1 MKLKNMNKK
10 QKIIAIVATVLVAFV
25 IINFSGGYIAAVTI
39 YSASFGY
46 RCTTDARDA
55 FDIAEFPDLAR
66 ERHTFTTK
74 QGHTLV
80 GYLYEST
87 DSTVTPKALMIFAH
101 GLGGGGQTGYMD
113 IFNFFC
119 AQGYLVFAYDATA
132 NDESEGEEIGGLPQG
147 FIDLDYAITYAEALP
162 EAAELPTV
170 LMGYSW
176 GGLSVANALNTHPDV
191 EAVAS
196 LAGWNRSM
204 DMIEYRGCQMVGPMG
219 KVLLPFVSAYE
230 FVTYGGKYAFSS
242 AIKGFENS
250 DCEVLIV
257 HGELDDTIA
266 IEYGYE
272 AYYEEFADDDR
283 FTFKNYADRDHLV
296 MRDEDGNHDMALMAE
311 IAAFFDQTLAN

>member
-1 MKLKNMNKK
+1 MQSNKK
-10 QKIIAIVATVLVAFV
+10 KIIISVVAAVLVLAV
-25 IINFSGGYIAAVTI
+25 VGGMGGGYIAAVSI

-46 RCTTDARDA
+46 RCTTDAEAA
-55 FDIAEFPDLAR
+55 FDIAEFPELAR
-66 ERHTFTTK
+66 ERHTFTTL

-80 GYLYEST
+80 GYLYKST
-87 DSTVTPKALMIFAH
+87 DPDVALKALLVFAH

-113 IFNFFC
+113 IFDYFC
-119 AQGYLVFAYDATA
+119 SQGYLVFAYDATA

-162 EAAELPTV
+162 EAADLPTV

-196 LAGWNRSM
+196 LAGWNKSM

-242 AIKGFENS
+242 AMKGFENS
-250 DCEVLIV
+250 DCEVFVV
-257 HGELDDTIA
+257 HGELDDTIP
-266 IEYGYE
+266 IEYGHDTYIKE
-272 AYYEEFADDDR
+272 YADDDR
-283 FTFKNYADRDHLV
+283 FTFKTYADRDHLV
-296 MRDEDGNHDMALMAE
+296 MRDESGEHDMALMAE
-311 IAAFFDQTLAN
+311 IAAFFDAALGQ

>member
-1 MKLKNMNKK
+1 MQSNKK
-10 QKIIAIVATVLVAFV
+10 KIIISIVAAVLVLAV
-25 IINFSGGYIAAVTI
+25 VGGLGGGYIAAVSI

-46 RCTTDARDA
+46 RCTTDADAA
-55 FDIAEFPDLAR
+55 FDIAEFPDLSR
-66 ERHTFTTK
+66 DRHTFTTL

-80 GYLYEST
+80 GYLYKST
-87 DSTVTPKALMIFAH
+87 DSDVTLKALLVFAH

-113 IFNFFC
+113 IFDYFC
-119 AQGYLVFAYDATA
+119 SQGYLVFAYDATA

-147 FIDLDYAITYAEALP
+147 FIDLDYAITYAESLP
-162 EAAELPTV
+162 EAADLPTV

-196 LAGWNRSM
+196 LAGWNKSM

-242 AIKGFENS
+242 AMKGFENS
-250 DCEVLIV
+250 DCEVFVV
-257 HGELDDTIA
+257 HGELDDTIP
-266 IEYGYE
+266 IEYGHDTYI
-272 AYYEEFADDDR
+272 EEYADDAR
-283 FTFKNYADRDHLV
+283 FTFKTYADRDHLV
-296 MRDEDGNHDMALMAE
+296 MRDESGKHDMALMAE
-311 IAAFFDQTLAN
+311 IAAFFDAALAD